1 MKYAVG
7 RLYYALYAEREEHG
21 LCPVVKN
28 PAFDAGMVFFQF
40 FPAVTSYAQELET
53 MVKREFNMPRISK
66 RVHANPLNFEN
77 QRERFSALSRLTRMM
92 FCTGT

>member
-1 MKYAVG
+1 MALVKSKSDTYRVAVT
-7 RLYYALYAEREEHG
+7 LL
-21 LCPVVKN
+21 
-28 PAFDAGMVFFQF
+28 DIFFQF

>member
-1 MKYAVG
+1 MALVESKSDTYRVAVT
-7 RLYYALYAEREEHG
+7 LL
-21 LCPVVKN
+21 
-28 PAFDAGMVFFQF
+28 DIFFQF

-66 RVHANPLNFEN
+66 RVHAIPLNLEN

>member
-1 MKYAVG
+1 M
-7 RLYYALYAEREEHG
+7 AL
-21 LCPVVKN
+21 VKSKS
-28 PAFDAGMVFFQF
+28 DTYRV
-40 FPAVTSYAQELET
+40 AVTLLDIFFSVLSRRYVICSELET

-66 RVHANPLNFEN
+66 RVHAIPLNFEN

>member
-1 MKYAVG
+1 MALVKSKSDTYRVAVT
-7 RLYYALYAEREEHG
+7 LL
-21 LCPVVKN
+21 
-28 PAFDAGMVFFQF
+28 DIFFQF

-66 RVHANPLNFEN
+66 RVHANPLSFEN

>member
-1 MKYAVG
+1 MALVKSKSDTYRVAVT
-7 RLYYALYAEREEHG
+7 LL
-21 LCPVVKN
+21 
-28 PAFDAGMVFFQF
+28 DIFFQF

-53 MVKREFNMPRISK
+53 MAKREFNMPRISK
-66 RVHANPLNFEN
+66 RVHAIPLNFEN